1 MKSIIIPLF
10 FIVTSLFYTP
20 KQNLVYI
27 QPLGFVPKSEL
38 VLIKNTIESFY
49 GFKCQINESE
59 NLSDDLLS
67 TSKTRYEA
75 NKILQKFNSN
85 KKIIIVT
92 QKDIVH
98 HNKKR
103 NILEWG
109 IIGLGYMPGNVCVV
123 STYRIKNKVSREKF
137 ESRLTKV
144 SLHEMGHNLGLNH
157 CTKSKSC
164 LMNDANGTVKTIDK
178 EKIMLCNSCK
188 KQISLN

>member
-157 CTKSKSC
+157 CTKSKS
-164 LMNDANGTVKTIDK
+164 
-178 EKIMLCNSCK
+178 
-188 KQISLN
+188 